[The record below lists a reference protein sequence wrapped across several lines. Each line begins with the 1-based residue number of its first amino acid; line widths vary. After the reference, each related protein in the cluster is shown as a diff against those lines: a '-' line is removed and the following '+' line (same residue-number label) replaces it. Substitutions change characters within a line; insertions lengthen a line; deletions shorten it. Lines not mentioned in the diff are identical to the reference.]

1 MNPKMVDETGF
12 VVIGIADRTSNA
24 REMTGEGIIGKQWGR
39 FVQDNLQDQIPD
51 KVDSAIVAVY
61 TDYASDQDGEY
72 TFVIGAR
79 VGPGASA
86 PDGMVVKTVP
96 AGRYA
101 VFVSERGPVGEVV
114 MKTWQRVWAAG
125 IDRAYRADYEV
136 YDERAGDP
144 GNAVVEVRVGV
155 R

>member
-1 MNPKMVDETGF
+1 MNPHMVDEAGF
-12 VVIGIADRTSNA
+12 VVIGIAARTSNA
-24 REMTGEGIIGKQWGR
+24 KDMTGEGIIGKQWGR
-39 FVQDNLQDQIPD
+39 FLQENLAAQIPN
-51 KVDSAIVAVY
+51 KVGSAIVAVY
-61 TDYASDQDGEY
+61 TDYASDQNGEY

-79 VGPGASA
+79 VRAGAEA
-86 PDGMVVKTVP
+86 PAGMVAKIVP

-114 MKTWQRVWAAG
+114 MRTWKRVWAAG
-125 IDRAYRADYEV
+125 IDRAYQADYEV

-155 R
+155 K

>member
-1 MNPKMVDETGF
+1 MNPNMVAETGF
-12 VVIGIADRTSNA
+12 VVIGIAARTSNA
-24 REMTGEGIIGKQWGR
+24 TEMTCKGIIGKQWGR
-39 FVQDNLQDQIPD
+39 FLQENLLGQIPN

-61 TDYASDQDGEY
+61 ADYGSDQDGEY

-79 VGPGASA
+79 VKAGAEA
-86 PDGMVVKTVP
+86 PDGMVAKIVP

-125 IDRAYRADYEV
+125 IDRVYRADYEV

>member
-1 MNPKMVDETGF
+1 MTPDIVDYAGF
-12 VVIGIADRTSNA
+12 VVIGIAARTSNA
-24 REMTGEGIIGKQWGR
+24 REMSGDGVIGKQWGR
-39 FVQDNLQDQIPD
+39 FVQENLLAQIPN
-51 KVDSAIVAVY
+51 KLDSAILAVY

-79 VGPGASA
+79 VRAGSEA
-86 PDGMVVKTVP
+86 PAGVVAKSVP

-101 VFVSERGPVGEVV
+101 VFVSEHGPVGEVV
-114 MKTWQRVWAAG
+114 MKTWLRVWAAG

-136 YDERAGDP
+136 YDERSGDP